1 MHSDKE
7 AEFGP
12 PDKVAN
18 FNITAGKRSNKH
30 DSGATK
36 KMAIEISNDV
46 VAYILDK
53 HPELNART
61 KFDIEWFGG
70 IINQKYGVYFP
81 CDQETVFVSLDD
93 DDFEIVD

>member
-36 KMAIEISNDV
+36 KMAIEINNDV
-46 VAYILDK
+46 VAYIPDK
-53 HPELNART
+53 HPELNVR
-61 KFDIEWFGG
+61 DIEWFGG

-93 DDFEIVD
+93 EIVD